1 MTAAASAYPLRVAV
15 VDDDPAVRSVLGEV
29 LKDGGYV
36 VRSFESAPPCID
48 AVCRGEIDF
57 IFTDIN
63 MPEMSGVELLRT
75 VKELHDEVEVIM
87 MTADARV
94 DSAIQATRW
103 GALDYLEKPFNDIDA
118 IIAIAQ
124 SVAERVLQKRHEREV
139 LDQHRQDV
147 GQGFRFSG
155 QLDPAGLP
163 HTLQVVSTM
172 GRDGVLVLDGPPAA
186 TLYLR
191 AGCVAHVEAPP
202 LKGEKALY
210 RLLRVASGGYRLNP
224 YHPPD
229 AGETM
234 GKPVGT
240 YLLEGLRRKDE
251 FDRIVAQLPSLDLPW
266 EMNTDCQTTL
276 AQLAPWLVGVLADV
290 IRGPTA
296 RAALENTTY
305 FDLDIASGLLYLWQ
319 VGALRPAV

>member
-1 MTAAASAYPLRVAV
+1 LRVAV
-15 VDDDPAVRSVLGEV
+15 VDDDPTVRSVLAEV

-36 VRSFESAPPCID
+36 VHLFEAAPPCID
-48 AVCRGEIDF
+48 AVCRGEVDF
-57 IFTDIN
+57 LFTDIN

-75 VKELHDEVEVIM
+75 VKELHPEVEVIM

-103 GALDYLEKPFNDIDA
+103 GAVDYLEKPFNDIDA

-124 SVAERVLQKRHEREV
+124 NVSERVLQKRHEREV
-139 LDQHRQDV
+139 IEQHREEA
-147 GQGFRFSG
+147 GQAFKFSG
-155 QLDPAGLP
+155 QLEESALP
-163 HTLQVVSTM
+163 QILQVIGTM
-172 GRDGVLVLDGPPAA
+172 SRDGVFVVDGPTPAQI
-186 TLYLR
+186 YLR
-191 AGCVAHVEAPP
+191 SSCVTHVEAPP

-210 RLLRVASGGYRLNP
+210 RLLREASGTYQFNP
-224 YHPPD
+224 YRPPD

-251 FDRIVAQLPSLDLPW
+251 FDHIITQIPSVDLAW
-266 EMNTDCQTTL
+266 EMNTECQATL

-296 RAALENTTY
+296 REALANTTY
-305 FDLDIASGLLYLWQ
+305 FDLDILSGLHYLWQ
-319 VGALRPAV
+319 LTAIRPSS